1 MDWSND
7 KAFVSCCGYRL
18 RQSTTPT
25 AMPHLIIY
33 IVVGLSWNS
42 FPLEGWD
49 GLLVYYV
56 FSISLW
62 EYRYSQQDIYLYLYY
77 FLISVATRR
86 MVTYHAP

>member
-1 MDWSND
+1 
-7 KAFVSCCGYRL
+7 
-18 RQSTTPT
+18 
-25 AMPHLIIY
+25 MPHLIIY

-42 FPLEGWD
+42 FPLGKVGM

-62 EYRYSQQDIYLYLYY
+62 ENRYSQQDIYLYLYY
-77 FLISVATRR
+77 FLISVATKR